1 MTQRLAYTLGISIVL
16 ALHGAAAA
24 QQTIVI
30 GGPKDTPGVEIN
42 FDAIYPVRPAS
53 TLQNSRTPRRQT
65 APDLLQPSKANMPAS
80 RAASTQA
87 LLPPGAPMPLT
98 PRPAQPPVALKKLQP
113 ASPPPPI
120 PAPSPPGEAKQPE
133 FLPMSPVTAESP
145 PPEPEQAESLP
156 APPVASENPPPEPEQ
171 PEFLPAPPVAAEN
184 PAETKQ
190 TEFLP
195 APTLLNTAE
204 GLVVAPPE
212 AAPPAPEKLAAVDP
226 SAPLAD
232 AAPAA
237 DAPEAL
243 LFEPGS
249 IEIPG
254 QAAEQLRALAGNLQN
269 GDDRV
274 QLKSHAGGNEDAAKA
289 RRLSLKRALA
299 ARAVLIEAG
308 IDATRIDVR
317 ALGPAD
323 DGGPPDRIDMIILP
337 Q

>member
-1 MTQRLAYTLGISIVL
+1 M
-16 ALHGAAAA
+16 HGAAAA

-42 FDAIYPVRPAS
+42 FDAIEPARPAS
-53 TLQNSRTPRRQT
+53 TLQNSRTPRRLKG
-65 APDLLQPSKANMPAS
+65 PDLLQPSKANMPAN
-80 RAASTQA
+80 RATSTQA
-87 LLPPGAPMPLT
+87 LLPSGAPVPLT
-98 PRPAQPPVALKKLQP
+98 PRPAPPPVALKKLQP

-120 PAPSPPGEAKQPE
+120 PAPSPPPEAKQPE
-133 FLPMSPVTAESP
+133 FLPMSPVTVESP

-156 APPVASENPPPEPEQ
+156 APPVAAENPPTEPEQ
-171 PEFLPAPPVAAEN
+171 PEFLPAPPAAAEN
-184 PAETKQ
+184 PVATEQ
-190 TEFLP
+190 PEFLP
-195 APTLLNTAE
+195 APTLLNTAD
-204 GLVVAPPE
+204 GLVVAPP
-212 AAPPAPEKLAAVDP
+212 ADAPPAPEKLAAVDP

-237 DAPEAL
+237 DAAAAEAL

-274 QLKSHAGGNEDAAKA
+274 QLKSHAGGSEDAAKA

-317 ALGPAD
+317 ALGPAE
-323 DGGPPDRIDMIILP
+323 DGGPPDRIDMVILP